1 MSDIKARVIRGSI
14 WISVARGTTNLLGAL
29 STIVLARLL
38 LPADFGLVALA
49 VSMLV
54 VLDAFTELSLSQAL
68 IHTREPTPGHY
79 NTAWSLGLARGLLIG
94 LGFALAAP
102 LAASAYGEP
111 RLKEV
116 MFALAISAV
125 AGGLQNPKL
134 VMFQKELRFHQQA
147 VLGMASTL
155 MNVIVSITV
164 AAVFRSYW
172 ALIAGMLAGQIT
184 NVILSYTMFPFR
196 PSLSWK
202 HFGELWR
209 FSVWVSLGQIVN
221 TLNYRFDHLLV
232 GTFLGRAELGLYHVG
247 SRLAVL
253 PGREIVRPLTGTL
266 FPAFSLAASDPERLR
281 RAYQRVQGVVTAI
294 ALPASIGFGLIADPL
309 VRLALGEKWLGAIPV
324 VQLLAAIYSIDTFGS
339 LATPLGMA
347 QGQTRLLFVRTV
359 QKFAIRVPM
368 VVAGLVLGGFT
379 GLLYARMIA
388 GAAGVVVDMTMI
400 DRLAGISLIEQ
411 LRANL
416 RAILSTIAMV
426 LSVVLL
432 RTSLV
437 LSGDSEGL
445 LLMLIATIAVAVF
458 VYVAA
463 SWALWRVAGR
473 PKGPETEAIEA
484 GERVLKLIRRKW
496 ATYS

>member
-1 MSDIKARVIRGSI
+1 M
-14 WISVARGTTNLLGAL
+14 WISAARGTTNLLSAL

-38 LPADFGLVALA
+38 LPTDFGLVALA

-68 IHTREPTPGHY
+68 IHTKEPTPDHY

-94 LGFALAAP
+94 LGFASVAP
-102 LAASAYGEP
+102 LAASAYSEP
-111 RLKEV
+111 RLQEV

-134 VMFQKELRFHQQA
+134 VMFQKQLRFHQQGI
-147 VLGMASTL
+147 LSIASTL
-155 MNVIVSITV
+155 INVIVSITV

-184 NVILSYTMFPFR
+184 NVILSYMMFPFR
-196 PSLSWK
+196 PSLRWK

-232 GTFLGRAELGLYHVG
+232 GTYLGRADLGLYHVG

-281 RAYQRVQGVVTAI
+281 RGYQRVQSVVTAI
-294 ALPASIGFGLIADPL
+294 ALPTSIGFGLIADPL

-347 QGQTRLLFVRTV
+347 QGQTRLLFVRSV

-368 VVAGLVLGGFT
+368 VVAGLILGGFT

-416 RAILSTIAMV
+416 RAILSTVAMV

-432 RTSLV
+432 RMSLV
-437 LSGDSEGL
+437 LPGDSEGL
-445 LLMLIATIAVAVF
+445 VLMLTATIALAAF
-458 VYVAA
+458 VYVAT
-463 SWALWRVAGR
+463 SWLLWRVAGR
-473 PKGPETEAIEA
+473 PKGPETEVIEA
-484 GERVLKLIRRKW
+484 GEKILKLIRRKW
-496 ATYS
+496 ATTHS